1 MRLMT
6 SGRSFAGDRSRGT
19 GIGALRALVSPG
31 KPIHETVKYF
41 VLAKHFVFMF
51 VPTNIRAHRVR

>member
-1 MRLMT
+1 MRLIT
-6 SGRSFAGDRSRGT
+6 SGRSFAGDRSRAT
-19 GIGALRALVSPG
+19 GIGRAARARLTG

-41 VLAKHFVFMF
+41 VLVKHFVFMF